1 MSDQVVGQMGI
12 FTTWFVSFVVMNTKL
27 FVGGLSWG
35 TTDDSLRAAFAECG
49 TVVSAKVM
57 MDKFTGKSR
66 GFGFVE
72 MSSEEEAQKGI
83 ATYDGKPI
91 DGRVVAVNI
100 ARPLEDRGPRQG

>member
-1 MSDQVVGQMGI
+1 MSDQVVEQMGI

-100 ARPLEDRGPRQG
+100 ARPLEDRGPRQ